1 MVSGQIQ
8 SGAVDGV
15 GDGSGGEQRDFVL
28 AAAAAEENADAEL
41 GGHQD
46 DSIRLQLKRR
56 MRHELAQGAADMANS
71 TRP

>member
-1 MVSGQIQ
+1 MVSGQVQ

-41 GGHQD
+41 VGHGG
-46 DSIRLQLKRR
+46 SLPVY
-56 MRHELAQGAADMANS
+56 EFTS
-71 TRP
+71 